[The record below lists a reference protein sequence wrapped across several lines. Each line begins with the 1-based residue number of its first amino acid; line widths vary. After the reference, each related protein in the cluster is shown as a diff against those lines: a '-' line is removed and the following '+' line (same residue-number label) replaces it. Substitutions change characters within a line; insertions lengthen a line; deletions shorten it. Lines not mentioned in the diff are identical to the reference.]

1 MYLDVQRFLPG
12 GDVFATTGTA
22 ERGIEFLPKFL
33 QPGGPLV
40 DTYTIVMEGRDPFTG
55 RELSGLG
62 IGETDTDIAKNDAAI
77 KFNAFYKAMVP
88 NLPGIPGTAATEKFE
103 KAAAGA
109 ESMTQT
115 KLSTTQAALQT
126 FGIKVTPVEIDKL
139 RMQQLFAMDREVDKV
154 AKDYQSKLRKFEQNL
169 IDETELQKHTDTFE
183 SRLKKI
189 FDKYQK
195 REEGPAKEE
204 PKQAEP
210 VPSQPEAAPAAP
222 NVIRFVGP
230 DGKPYNVKVK
240 PGQTEAD
247 VEKYIMGK
255 YYSAEKKAKGGLAYS
270 PTEQDLLRRY
280 SSR

>member
-1 MYLDVQRFLPG
+1 
-12 GDVFATTGTA
+12 
-22 ERGIEFLPKFL
+22 
-33 QPGGPLV
+33 
-40 DTYTIVMEGRDPFTG
+40 
-55 RELSGLG
+55 
-62 IGETDTDIAKNDAAI
+62 
-77 KFNAFYKAMVP
+77 
-88 NLPGIPGTAATEKFE
+88 
-103 KAAAGA
+103 
-109 ESMTQT
+109 MTQT

-255 YYSAEKKAKGGLAYS
+255 YYSAEKKAKGGAVDSGEDYTKYNDRILKAFIKRYGSEKKAREVMRVTDGGELLRVMREEESKAAYS